1 MTDEIEY
8 LHRCDRIPAKGIAI
22 IKSEYEDD
30 ETWLLRAYR
39 EAAEEDLQEN
49 HCLENIGDWIEHS
62 DIEIDHCPY
71 CGHRLSKDIEV
82 KQRDRAIYRHWND
95 ASW

>member
-1 MTDEIEY
+1 MTEEIEY
-8 LHRCDRIPAKGIAI
+8 QHQCNCIPANGIAV
-22 IKSEYEDD
+22 IKSEYEED

-39 EAAEEDLQEN
+39 EATEEDLEEN
-49 HCLENIGDWIEHS
+49 HHLENIGDWIEHS

-71 CGHRLSKDIEV
+71 CGQRLSKGSEV
-82 KQRDRAIYRHWND
+82 KPRDQVIFRHWDD